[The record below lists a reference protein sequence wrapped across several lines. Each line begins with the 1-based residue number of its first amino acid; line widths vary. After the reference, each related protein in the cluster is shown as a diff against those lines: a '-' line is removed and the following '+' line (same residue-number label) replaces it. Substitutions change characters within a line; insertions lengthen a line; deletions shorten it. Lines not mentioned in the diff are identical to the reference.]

1 MTQRLARRSAW
12 RVLPAL
18 IAAAASG
25 CHNIVPPSTPPAI
38 AAEPAQVESTLFLI
52 GDAGAPLPDDPVLSA
67 LTRQARATP
76 GKAVI
81 LFLGDNLYPRGL
93 PDSSASDYR
102 EMSRRLKEQVDVAL
116 RTRVET
122 YFVPGNHDWGYMG
135 PNGWDAIRR
144 ETAYVDRVGAPYA
157 HMLPRNGCP
166 GPEAVDVG
174 TRLRVVMLDTQW
186 WLHDF
191 AKPAP
196 PDHSCPAETPEAV
209 LTRLSHEL
217 AAADGRHLVV
227 VGHHP
232 LRSGGEHGGHFG
244 ITPHFFPL
252 RAVARWL
259 WIPLPILGSYV
270 PLARKQ
276 GASNQDIS
284 GPRNIVMRRG
294 LEQVFARYKPLVYAS
309 GHDHDLQV
317 LDGQNAR
324 TLLVTGA
331 GFYAHVGDV
340 AWRSFTRFAAAASGF
355 MRLDVLRDGRV
366 RLSVQS
372 VDADARTRER
382 YSAWLQ

>member
-1 MTQRLARRSAW
+1 VTGRVVPLA
-12 RVLPAL
+12 VLF
-18 IAAAASG
+18 AASLALG
-25 CHNIVPPSTPPAI
+25 CHNVVPPSTPPAI
-38 AAEPAQVESTLFLI
+38 AAAPADVESTLFLI
-52 GDAGAPLPDDPVLSA
+52 GDAGAPLPDDPVLEA
-67 LTRQARATP
+67 LTRQAHATP
-76 GKAVI
+76 AKAVI
-81 LFLGDNLYPRGL
+81 VFLGDNLYPRGL
-93 PDSSASDYR
+93 PDSSAYDYR
-102 EMSRRLKEQVDVAL
+102 EMSRRLKEQVEVAL
-116 RTRVET
+116 RTKVET
-122 YFVPGNHDWGYMG
+122 YFIPGNHDWGYMG
-135 PNGWDAIRR
+135 PNGWDAMRR
-144 ETAYVDRVGAPYA
+144 ETAFVDRVGAPYA
-157 HMLPRNGCP
+157 HMLPKNGCP

-174 TRLRVVMLDTQW
+174 SHLRLVMLDTQW

-196 PDHSCPAETPEAV
+196 PDRSCPAETPDAV
-209 LTRLSHEL
+209 LSRLAHEL
-217 AAADGRHLVV
+217 SAAGGRNVV
-227 VGHHP
+227 VMGHHP

-259 WIPLPILGSYV
+259 WVPLPILGSYV

-284 GPRNIVMRRG
+284 GPKNVVMRRAF
-294 LEQVFARYKPLVYAS
+294 EQVFDRYKPLVYAA

-317 LDGQNAR
+317 LDGENAR
-324 TLLVTGA
+324 TLLVSGA

-340 AWRSFTRFAAAASGF
+340 AWRGFTRFAAAASGF

-382 YSAWLQ
+382 YSAWLE